1 MSQGT
6 DDKAIEQLSFEEA
19 LNRLEELVEQM
30 DAGDLQLEEAIE
42 KFELAMRLQK
52 HCHTRLSEA
61 EATIEKLLEE
71 SDPGSDGD
79 VGA

>member
-1 MSQGT
+1 MSHNS
-6 DDKAIEQLSFEEA
+6 DDTSIEQLSFEEA

-42 KFELAMRLQK
+42 NFELAMQLKK
-52 HCHTRLSEA
+52 HCHTQLSEA

-71 SDPGSDGD
+71 AEPDSGGD
-79 VGA
+79 VGD